1 VFDVPLP
8 VPVSVAL
15 FVRLDLA
22 IGAPSLD
29 FGRAG
34 SVPGDKLLRSFKLT
48 PRLRTCT
55 FPEASFMSDK
65 QRAASVVLLASPI
78 AGLRGQWSQ
87 GLAEKFPVYE
97 VAERSA
103 LEHSMANLKPAAL
116 LLDLALPGLGG
127 VDGVPAIQ
135 RLSPL
140 TSVML
145 LTSTPNDR
153 EGLAALKSGARAYCS
168 SETDSALLRKAVTVV
183 LKGEIWVARNVYAPL
198 LEELTSLTERR
209 HKEFPPNLDTRLDR
223 LTPREREIAQLIG
236 GGASNKEIAGRLNI
250 TEATVKAHLTAIFRK
265 LGLSDRL
272 GLALFVTEYN
282 RVAR

>member
-1 VFDVPLP
+1 M
-8 VPVSVAL
+8 SE
-15 FVRLDLA
+15 
-22 IGAPSLD
+22 
-29 FGRAG
+29 RA
-34 SVPGDKLLRSFKLT
+34 
-48 PRLRTCT
+48 
-55 FPEASFMSDK
+55 
-65 QRAASVVLLASPI
+65 RAASVVLVASPF
-78 AGLRGQWSQ
+78 AGVRGQWAQ
-87 GLAEKFPVYE
+87 GLQERFPLYE

-103 LEHSMANLKPAAL
+103 LERSMANLKPSVL

-127 VDGVPAIQ
+127 VEGVPAIQ

-140 TSVML
+140 TSIML

-153 EGLAALKSGARAYCS
+153 EGLNALKSGARGYCS
-168 SETDSALLRKAVTVV
+168 SETEPALLKKAVTVV

-265 LGLSDRL
+265 LGLADRL

-282 RVAR
+282 RVSR

>member
-1 VFDVPLP
+1 
-8 VPVSVAL
+8 
-15 FVRLDLA
+15 
-22 IGAPSLD
+22 
-29 FGRAG
+29 
-34 SVPGDKLLRSFKLT
+34 
-48 PRLRTCT
+48 
-55 FPEASFMSDK
+55 MSDRA
-65 QRAASVVLLASPI
+65 RAASVVLIASPI
-78 AGLRGQWSQ
+78 AGVRGQWTKELQ
-87 GLAEKFPVYE
+87 DKFPLYE
-97 VAERSA
+97 VAERSS
-103 LEHSMANLKPAAL
+103 LERSMANLKPAIL

-127 VDGVPAIQ
+127 VEGTPVIQ
-135 RLSPL
+135 RLSPM
-140 TSVML
+140 TSIVL

-153 EGLAALKSGARAYCS
+153 EGLAALKAGARGYCS
-168 SETDSALLRKAVTVV
+168 LDTDPTLLRKAVTVV
-183 LKGEIWVARNVYAPL
+183 LKGEIWVARNVFAPL

-282 RVAR
+282 RVNR

>member
-1 VFDVPLP
+1 MSD
-8 VPVSVAL
+8 
-15 FVRLDLA
+15 R
-22 IGAPSLD
+22 
-29 FGRAG
+29 
-34 SVPGDKLLRSFKLT
+34 LRS
-48 PRLRTCT
+48 
-55 FPEASFMSDK
+55 
-65 QRAASVVLLASPI
+65 ASVLIASPI
-78 AGLRGQWSQ
+78 AGVRTQWTEA
-87 GLAEKFPVYE
+87 LKDKFVSDE
-97 VAERSA
+97 VAERTS
-103 LEHSMANLKPAAL
+103 LERGMANLKPSVL

-127 VDGVPAIQ
+127 VEGVPAVH

-140 TSVML
+140 TSLIL

-153 EGLAALKSGARAYCS
+153 EGLAALKGGARGYS
-168 SETDSALLRKAVTVV
+168 SLEMDPGLLRKLVGVV
-183 LKGEIWVARNVYAPL
+183 LRGEIWVARKIYAPL

-209 HKEFPPNLDTRLDR
+209 HKEFPANLDTRLDR

>member
-1 VFDVPLP
+1 M
-8 VPVSVAL
+8 SE
-15 FVRLDLA
+15 
-22 IGAPSLD
+22 
-29 FGRAG
+29 RA
-34 SVPGDKLLRSFKLT
+34 
-48 PRLRTCT
+48 
-55 FPEASFMSDK
+55 
-65 QRAASVVLLASPI
+65 RAASVVLIASPI
-78 AGLRGQWSQ
+78 AGVRGQWAQ
-87 GLAEKFPVYE
+87 GLHEKFPLYE

-103 LEHSMANLKPAAL
+103 LERSMANLKPAVL

-127 VDGVPAIQ
+127 VEGVPAIQ

-145 LTSTPNDR
+145 MTSTPNDR
-153 EGLAALKSGARAYCS
+153 EGLSALKSGARGYTS
-168 SETDSALLRKAVTVV
+168 SDMEPMLLRKAVSVV
-183 LKGEIWVARNVYAPL
+183 LTCEIWVARNVYAPL

>member
-1 VFDVPLP
+1 
-8 VPVSVAL
+8 
-15 FVRLDLA
+15 
-22 IGAPSLD
+22 
-29 FGRAG
+29 
-34 SVPGDKLLRSFKLT
+34 
-48 PRLRTCT
+48 
-55 FPEASFMSDK
+55 MSDK
-65 QRAASVVLLASPI
+65 ARTASASVVLIASPI
-78 AGLRGQWSQ
+78 AGVRAEWSQ
-87 GLAEKFPVYE
+87 GLQEKFPVYE

-103 LEHSMANLKPAAL
+103 LDKSMANLKPAIL

-127 VDGVPAIQ
+127 VDGVPAVQ
-135 RLSPL
+135 RVSPL
-140 TSVML
+140 TAIILM
-145 LTSTPNDR
+145 TSTPNDR
-153 EGLAALKSGARAYCS
+153 EGLAALKVGARGYCS
-168 SETDSALLRKAVTVV
+168 HGMDPNLLRKAVMVV
-183 LKGEIWVARNVYAPL
+183 VKGEIWVARNVFAPL

-282 RVAR
+282 RVTR

>member
-1 VFDVPLP
+1 M
-8 VPVSVAL
+8 SE
-15 FVRLDLA
+15 
-22 IGAPSLD
+22 
-29 FGRAG
+29 RA
-34 SVPGDKLLRSFKLT
+34 
-48 PRLRTCT
+48 
-55 FPEASFMSDK
+55 
-65 QRAASVVLLASPI
+65 RAASVVLIASPI
-78 AGLRGQWSQ
+78 AGVRGQWAT
-87 GLAEKFPVYE
+87 GLQDRFPLYE
-97 VAERSA
+97 VAERSS
-103 LEHSMANLKPAAL
+103 LERSMANLKPAVV

-127 VDGVPAIQ
+127 VEGVPAIQ

-140 TSVML
+140 TSIML

-153 EGLAALKSGARAYCS
+153 EGLAALKGGARGYCS
-168 SETDSALLRKAVTVV
+168 SETDPALLKKAVTVV

-282 RVAR
+282 RVSR

>member
-1 VFDVPLP
+1 
-8 VPVSVAL
+8 
-15 FVRLDLA
+15 
-22 IGAPSLD
+22 
-29 FGRAG
+29 
-34 SVPGDKLLRSFKLT
+34 
-48 PRLRTCT
+48 
-55 FPEASFMSDK
+55 MSDRG
-65 QRAASVVLLASPI
+65 RAASVVLIASPI
-78 AGLRGQWSQ
+78 AGVRSQWSD
-87 GLAEKFPVYE
+87 GLEDRFPLYE
-97 VAERSA
+97 VAERAS
-103 LEHSMANLKPAAL
+103 LERSMTSLKPAIL

-127 VDGVPAIQ
+127 VEGTPSIQ

-140 TSVML
+140 TSIILM
-145 LTSTPNDR
+145 TSTSNDR
-153 EGLAALKSGARAYCS
+153 EGLAALKAGARGYCNL
-168 SETDSALLRKAVTVV
+168 DMDPQLLKKAVSVV
-183 LKGEIWVARNVYAPL
+183 IKGEIWVARNVFAPL

-282 RVAR
+282 RVAG

>member
-1 VFDVPLP
+1 M
-8 VPVSVAL
+8 SE
-15 FVRLDLA
+15 
-22 IGAPSLD
+22 
-29 FGRAG
+29 RA
-34 SVPGDKLLRSFKLT
+34 
-48 PRLRTCT
+48 
-55 FPEASFMSDK
+55 
-65 QRAASVVLLASPI
+65 RAASVVLIASPI
-78 AGLRGQWSQ
+78 AGVRGLWAA
-87 GLAEKFPVYE
+87 GLQDRFPLYE
-97 VAERSA
+97 VAERAA
-103 LEHSMANLKPAAL
+103 LERSMANLKPSVL

-127 VDGVPAIQ
+127 VEGVPAIQ

-140 TSVML
+140 TSIML

-153 EGLAALKSGARAYCS
+153 EGLAALKGGARGYTS
-168 SETDSALLRKAVTVV
+168 SEMDPTLLKKAVGVV

-282 RVAR
+282 RVTR

>member
-1 VFDVPLP
+1 M
-8 VPVSVAL
+8 SE
-15 FVRLDLA
+15 
-22 IGAPSLD
+22 
-29 FGRAG
+29 RA
-34 SVPGDKLLRSFKLT
+34 
-48 PRLRTCT
+48 
-55 FPEASFMSDK
+55 
-65 QRAASVVLLASPI
+65 RAASVVLIASPI
-78 AGLRGQWSQ
+78 AGVRGQWAQ
-87 GLAEKFPVYE
+87 GLQEKFPLYE

-103 LEHSMANLKPAAL
+103 LERSMANLKPAVL

-127 VDGVPAIQ
+127 VEGVPAIQ

-153 EGLAALKSGARAYCS
+153 EGLSALKSGARGYTS
-168 SETDSALLRKAVTVV
+168 LDMEPMLLRKAVSVV

>member
-1 VFDVPLP
+1 
-8 VPVSVAL
+8 
-15 FVRLDLA
+15 
-22 IGAPSLD
+22 
-29 FGRAG
+29 
-34 SVPGDKLLRSFKLT
+34 
-48 PRLRTCT
+48 
-55 FPEASFMSDK
+55 MSDK
-65 QRAASVVLLASPI
+65 GRAASAVLIASPI
-78 AGLRGQWSQ
+78 AGVRSQWAS
-87 GLAEKFPVYE
+87 GLADRFPLHE

-103 LEHSMANLKPAAL
+103 LERSINSLKPAVL

-127 VDGVPAIQ
+127 VEGVSAVQ

-140 TSVML
+140 TSIML

-153 EGLAALKSGARAYCS
+153 EGLAALKAGARGYTS
-168 SETDSALLRKAVTVV
+168 SDMDPVLLRKAVTVV

-209 HKEFPPNLDTRLDR
+209 HKELPPNLDTRLDR

-282 RVAR
+282 RVTR

>member
-1 VFDVPLP
+1 
-8 VPVSVAL
+8 
-15 FVRLDLA
+15 
-22 IGAPSLD
+22 
-29 FGRAG
+29 
-34 SVPGDKLLRSFKLT
+34 
-48 PRLRTCT
+48 
-55 FPEASFMSDK
+55 MSD
-65 QRAASVVLLASPI
+65 RARVSSSVVLIASPI
-78 AGLRGQWSQ
+78 SGVRGQWTQ
-87 GLAEKFPVYE
+87 GLQEKYPLYE
-97 VAERSA
+97 AVERSS
-103 LEHSMANLKPAAL
+103 LERSMSTLKPAIL

-127 VDGVPAIQ
+127 VDGVPAVQ
-135 RLSPL
+135 RLSPP
-140 TSVML
+140 TSIILM
-145 LTSTPNDR
+145 TSTPNDR
-153 EGLAALKSGARAYCS
+153 EGFSALKAGARGYCS
-168 SETDSALLRKAVTVV
+168 LDMDPNLLRKAVSVV
-183 LKGEIWVARNVYAPL
+183 VKGEIWVARNVFAPL